1 MMGTGKGPAQGSK
14 GADPSNVLD
23 VPFFTIAPQRG
34 KDPSTKGKESQG
46 KGKNKGNDKG
56 GDKGKPQSKGKNK
69 KR

>member
-1 MMGTGKGPAQGSK
+1 MGTGKGPAQGSK
-14 GADPSNVLD
+14 GAGPSNASD
-23 VPFFTIAPQRG
+23 VPFFTIAPQKG

-56 GDKGKPQSKGKNK
+56 GDKGKTQGKGKNK